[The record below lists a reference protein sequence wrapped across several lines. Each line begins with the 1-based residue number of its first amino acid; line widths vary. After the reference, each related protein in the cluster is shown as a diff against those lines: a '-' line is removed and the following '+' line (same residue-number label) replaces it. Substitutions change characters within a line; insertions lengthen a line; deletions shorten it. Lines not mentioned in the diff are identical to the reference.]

1 MERGRWAMGFELK
14 AISYKRADIPLT
26 TRFTEPLYEQLCALK
41 KHTGVPLNSIVLQA
55 CEYALKDLPAEIKTS
70 HK

>member
-1 MERGRWAMGFELK
+1 MGFELK

-26 TRFTEPLYEQLCALK
+26 TRFTEPLYEQHCALK
-41 KHTGVPLNSIVLQA
+41 KHTGVPRNSIGVQA
-55 CEYALKDLPAEIKTS
+55 CENDLKDLPAEIKTS